1 MCAATRDG
9 CRLAD
14 VQGRSSLRTGGTP
27 MRRHTL
33 ERMSGARMAQMG
45 QFARNVLPIIR
56 EVQAAGYST
65 AYIRRAAGS

>member
-1 MCAATRDG
+1 M
-9 CRLAD
+9 
-14 VQGRSSLRTGGTP
+14 
-27 MRRHTL
+27 RHTL

-65 AYIRRAAGS
+65 VYIRDTCGQSALRKIIPVVSFAN